1 MEEKRITIRTTTYLH
16 ERVSQEAA
24 RQRRSLNA
32 QIEEILETYF
42 DIRRLE
48 LRLAELK
55 GDTNHVH

>member
-55 GDTNHVH
+55 GDTNRVH

>member
-1 MEEKRITIRTTTYLH
+1 MEEKRITIRTTTELH
-16 ERVSQEAA
+16 ERLTQEAA

-42 DIRRLE
+42 DVRRLE

-55 GDTNHVH
+55 GDTSHVH